1 MKKSGKRV
9 TAVIVAVALILTA
22 LAVWF
27 TNRTT
32 DGNSAGNSLQIVS
45 KQEEAYINY
54 CNKYSAA
61 DEKIVQTLAEYDSAI
76 SSPAVFEEDGHTAVF
91 LDKVTKVGFS
101 VAVPR
106 DATYQISVSY
116 KHAPGKGKGVNIGIS
131 VDGEYPYKALES
143 IVLPRKWQN
152 ESEIQTDSNG
162 NEIAPSQSEVFE
174 WAVFDAMDSSG
185 VITEPLKIALSKGIH
200 SIVVTRNNEEPV
212 FIDEIILSEPTVSP
226 DYKDYI
232 KENGKNASVSANAQN
247 ILIEGESATEKSEK
261 SFVGKAERS
270 SVNVSPSSVFVD
282 KINYIGSSNWSH
294 PGNSISWQFNVN
306 ADGYYSLAM
315 NYKQSYVLNGNAYRC
330 LYIDDAVPFNEAK
343 HIPFSYN
350 TEWQAVTIGEKG
362 EPYLFYLKKGEHKLT
377 LSVTLGEMSSISQSL
392 SEQVE
397 ILGSIYRKMVMIM
410 GKNPDLNRDYDL
422 FKNIKDLDKTLE
434 NSKEVLNALIGS
446 ICRLTGKRSD
456 SNTVIISGMM
466 DTVKKMLENPYST
479 QLYMSDFYDNYCS
492 LGAILSDL
500 TSMPLDID
508 WIEFVPQNG
517 SVSVKEKGFFDSLAF
532 SSKRFLSTF
541 TESYN
546 NFSAVEEREAENIS
560 IWLYWGKDQVQ
571 VLNNLIKEDFSLKHN
586 INVDIKITNATLV
599 QALLSENPPDLYL
612 RMANDQVMNMSM
624 REALYDLKNFEDF
637 DSVCKR
643 FADNAVIP
651 YQYQGGTYAIPD
663 TQSFNM
669 MFYRTDLFEEFE
681 MTVPNNWQEFIDISA
696 FLFHN
701 NLQVGM
707 PNTINT
713 FAMFLY
719 QNGGSVYNKD
729 LTKVMFTDNTFVDA
743 FRTYT
748 NFYTEYGFD
757 LTYDFYNRFR
767 TGEMPMAIADY
778 TLYNTFKVSA
788 PEIDGKWLMTDV
800 PGTLVDGELN
810 RTDVAIGTG
819 SCVIAKSKH
828 KDAAWTFLKW
838 WSDRDTQ
845 VSFCEECESILGAAA
860 RQATANV
867 EALKNLSWSSSDL
880 AALTRQWKHTNTI
893 PQTPG
898 SYYTERMYQQ
908 AFLSVV
914 NNDSNI
920 RNTLSK
926 WGELANQEIDRKH
939 KEYNVQ

>member
-1 MKKSGKRV
+1 MKKSSKRII
-9 TAVIVAVALILTA
+9 AVVVAVVLVATA
-22 LAVWF
+22 LLLWSRS
-27 TNRTT
+27 RT
-32 DGNSAGNSLQIVS
+32 DNNSAYSDITIVS
-45 KQEEAYINY
+45 KQEEAYSDY
-54 CNKYSAA
+54 CNKFSAA
-61 DEKIVQTLAEYDSAI
+61 DKSIVQPLAEYDADI
-76 SSPAVFEEDGHTAVF
+76 SNPAVLEDEGHKAVL
-91 LDKVTKVGFS
+91 LDDVTKVGFS
-101 VAVPR
+101 VTVPY

-116 KHAPGKGKGVNIGIS
+116 KHAPGKGKGVNLGIS
-131 VDGEYPYKALES
+131 VDGKYQYEALGN
-143 IVLPRKWQN
+143 IVLPRLWQN
-152 ESEIQTDSNG
+152 ETETQTDSNG
-162 NEIAPSQSEVFE
+162 NEIAPSQTEIFK
-174 WAVFDAMDSSG
+174 WTTFDAMDSSG
-185 VITEPLKIALSKGIH
+185 VITDPLKIALSKGTH
-200 SIVVTRNNEEPV
+200 SIVITRNNEEPIM
-212 FIDEIILSEPTVSP
+212 IDKIILSKPTVTP
-226 DYKDYI
+226 DYNTYI
-232 KENGKNASVSANAQN
+232 KENEQRFKATDKAENVF
-247 ILIEGESATEKSEK
+247 IEGESASEKSEK

-282 KINYIGSSNWSH
+282 KTNYIGSSNWSH
-294 PGNSISWQFNVN
+294 PGNSISWNFNVKT
-306 ADGYYSLAM
+306 DGYYSLAL

-330 LYIDDAVPFNEAK
+330 LYIDGVIPFEEAK
-343 HIPFSYN
+343 YISFPYN
-350 TEWQAVTIGEKG
+350 TEWQTITIGEND

-377 LSVTLGEMSSISQSL
+377 LSVTLGKMSSISQAL

-422 FKNIKDLDKTLE
+422 FKSIKDLDKTLQ
-434 NSKEVLNALIGS
+434 NSKEILNNLIGG

-456 SNTVIISGMM
+456 SNTVIISGMV
-466 DTVKKMLENPYST
+466 DTVGKMLDNPYST

-500 TSMPLDID
+500 TSMPLDLD
-508 WIEFVPQNG
+508 WIEFVSSDS
-517 SVSVKEKGFFDSLAF
+517 SVSVEEKGFFENFAF

-546 NFSAVEEREAENIS
+546 SFSATEKKEAENIS

-624 REALYDLKNFEDF
+624 RSALYDLRNFDDF
-637 DSVCKR
+637 ESVCER
-643 FADNAVIP
+643 FADNSAIP
-651 YQYQGGTYAIPD
+651 YHYRGGCYAIPD

-669 MFYRTDLFEEFE
+669 MFYRTDLFEEFGL
-681 MTVPNNWQEFIDISA
+681 TVPNTWQEFIDISA

-719 QNGGSVYNKD
+719 QNGGSIYND
-729 LTKVMFTDNTFVDA
+729 ERTKVLFTDNTFVDA

-800 PGTLVDGELN
+800 PGTLVGGELN

-819 SCVIAKSKH
+819 SCIIAKSNH

-838 WSDRDTQ
+838 WSSKDTQ

-860 RQATANV
+860 RQATSNV

-926 WGELANQEIDRKH
+926 WGELANQEIERKH

>member
-1 MKKSGKRV
+1 MKISGKKITAIVAAAAIAV
-9 TAVIVAVALILTA
+9 TASV
-22 LAVWF
+22 VWF
-27 TNRTT
+27 RNNDSDSSYR
-32 DGNSAGNSLQIVS
+32 GNTRIVS
-45 KQEEAYINY
+45 KTEEAYVDY
-54 CNKYSAA
+54 CNMFSAA
-61 DEKIVQTLAEYDSAI
+61 DEKIVHSLADYDSKI
-76 SSPAVFEEDGHTAVF
+76 SSPEIFEDKDRNAVF
-91 LDKVTKVGFS
+91 LNKVTKVGFS
-101 VAVPR
+101 VDIPR
-106 DATYQISVSY
+106 DATYQIYISY
-116 KHAPGKGKGVNIGIS
+116 KHTPGKGKGASIGFSI
-131 VDGEYPYKALES
+131 DGEYPYQALKNV
-143 IVLPRKWQN
+143 VLPRKWHN
-152 ESEIQTDSNG
+152 ETEIQTDATG
-162 NEIAPSQSEVFE
+162 NEIAPSQAEVFE
-174 WAVFDAMDSSG
+174 WDTCAAMDSRG
-185 VITEPLKIALSKGIH
+185 VITEPLKIALSKGTH
-200 SIVVTRNNEEPV
+200 SVVLTRNNEEPV
-212 FIDEIILSEPTVSP
+212 LIDRVIFSEPTVTL
-226 DYKDYI
+226 DYEDYI
-232 KENGKNASVSANAQN
+232 KENGENISLSSAAENV
-247 ILIEGESATEKSEK
+247 LIEGEWATEKSEK

-294 PGNSISWQFNVN
+294 PGNSISWQFDIK

-330 LYIDDAVPFNEAK
+330 LYIDGVVPFNEAK

-350 TEWQAVTIGEKG
+350 TEWQIITIGEKDN
-362 EPYLFYLKKGEHKLT
+362 PYLFYLKKGKHKLT
-377 LSVTLGEMSSISQSL
+377 LSVTLGEMASISQAL

-397 ILGSIYRKMVMIM
+397 TLGSIYRKMVMIM

-422 FKNIKDLDKTLE
+422 FKSIKDLDITLE
-434 NSKEVLNALIGS
+434 NSKEVLNDLIGS

-466 DTVKKMLENPYST
+466 DTVKKILDNPYST
-479 QLYMSDFYDNYCS
+479 QLYMSDYYDNYCS

-508 WIEFVPQNG
+508 RIEFVPQNG
-517 SVSVKEKGFFDSLAF
+517 ATSLEEKGFFESLSF
-532 SSKRFLSTF
+532 SSKRFFSTF

-546 NFSAVEEREAENIS
+546 NFSAAEEKEAENIS

-624 REALYDLKNFEDF
+624 RNALYDLKNFKDF
-637 DSVCKR
+637 DEVCER
-643 FADNAVIP
+643 FADNSVIP

-669 MFYRTDLFEEFE
+669 MFYRTDLFEEFG
-681 MTVPNNWQEFIDISA
+681 MLVPNNWQDFIDISA

-719 QNGGSVYNKD
+719 QNGGSIYNKN

-800 PGTLVDGELN
+800 PGTLVDGKLN

-838 WSDRDTQ
+838 WSSKDVQ

-867 EALKNLSWSSSDL
+867 EALKNLSWSTLDL

-926 WGELANQEIDRKH
+926 WGELANQEIERKH